1 VSYALFLAVAV
12 GVYFALPG
20 ARSRT
25 AWLLVASYA
34 FYYTLSASW
43 TLILLG
49 VTVLGYATGLIL
61 ERSRTDDAG
70 VSPDAMP
77 KTTRALLAV
86 GVSLVVGLLVVFK
99 YAGFAGELFATGAG
113 LLGLDVLPPSIA
125 LALPVGISFWTFQTI
140 AYLVDVARGTSGAE
154 RDPLR
159 YALFIAFFG
168 HVTSGPIARAGQLLP
183 QLAGKRRFSFEHL
196 RSGLL
201 LMGWGFFKKL
211 LVADPLGVI
220 VGRVFGDPRAFGDSG
235 AVLAFAALAFAV
247 QIYFDFSGYTDIV
260 RGSARLFGIRLMPNF
275 LRPYAATSIKDF
287 WRRWHMT
294 LMSWLRDYIYI
305 PLGGS
310 RVSRLRRYANIVA
323 VFAISGIWHGA
334 GLTFLVWG
342 LLNAAYQIAGEFL
355 APVRERLAAA
365 LGMQPD
371 SRTRNALRIMTTF
384 ALTTVAWVFFRAGS
398 LGDAGFILARILTP
412 SAWAGAQ
419 ASLTGLGLG
428 APQLALALG
437 AAAFAFAVE
446 GLGSRTDLPAFV
458 YRRPLLVRWALY
470 QALLLSVL
478 VFGYY
483 GPGFT
488 AADFVYFK
496 F

>member
-12 GVYFALPG
+12 AVYFALPG
-20 ARSRT
+20 PRSRSI
-25 AWLLVASYA
+25 WLLAASYL

-43 TLILLG
+43 TFILLG
-49 VTVLGYATGLIL
+49 VTAFGYVTGLTL
-61 ERSRTDDAG
+61 ERSRTGRAG
-70 VSPDAMP
+70 VAAGTMSRG
-77 KTTRALLAV
+77 TRTLLIAGITV
-86 GVSLVVGLLVVFK
+86 VVGLLVIFK
-99 YAGFAGELFATGAG
+99 YATFAGEMFAAGAG
-113 LLGLDVLPPSIA
+113 ALGLDVLPPSIA

-140 AYLVDVARGTSGAE
+140 AYLVDVARGTIRPE
-154 RDPLR
+154 RNIAR

-183 QLAGKRRFSFEHL
+183 QLAEKRRFSFEHL

-201 LMGWGFFKKL
+201 LMGWGFLKKL

-220 VGRVFGDPRAFGDSG
+220 VGRVFGDPQALGSSG

-260 RGSARLFGIRLMPNF
+260 RGSARIFGIHLMPNF
-275 LRPYAATSIKDF
+275 MRPYAATSIKDF

-294 LMSWLRDYIYI
+294 LMSWLRDYVYI

-310 RVSRLRRYANIVA
+310 RVSRLRRYVNIVV
-323 VFAISGIWHGA
+323 VFAVSGIWHGA

-342 LLNAAYQIAGEFL
+342 LLNAAYQIVGEFL
-355 APVRERLAAA
+355 TPVRDNLARA
-365 LGMQPD
+365 LGMSPD
-371 SRTRNALRIMTTF
+371 GRLRRTLRIAATF
-384 ALTTVAWVFFRAGS
+384 ALVTVAWVFFRAES
-398 LGDAGFILARILTP
+398 LSDAAFILTRILTP
-412 SAWAGAQ
+412 ATWTADPAQ
-419 ASLTGLGLG
+419 LLDLGLG
-428 APQLALALG
+428 APQLTVATLAATLVFAL
-437 AAAFAFAVE
+437 E
-446 GLGSRTDLPAFV
+446 GLGSRVDLPGFV
-458 YRRPLLVRWALY
+458 YRRPLVVRWALY
-470 QALLLSVL
+470 QALLLSIL